1 MNDPFS
7 LANKNILITGASS
20 GIGRQC
26 AITCSAMD
34 AKVILLGR
42 DTERLAAT
50 QSAMQTPNQHTTLAA
65 ELTEIGALEEKLLPL
80 LEQQEAGMHGL
91 IHAAGI
97 STTLPLR
104 MVSEEKLQHFFATNV
119 QSGVL
124 MAKWLT
130 KKKILASTGASLVF
144 ISSVMASVG
153 TAGKTLYS
161 MSKGA
166 QLAAARSMAVELA
179 SKKVRVNCV
188 SPGVVETPMS
198 VKAVYSQNE
207 AAKKEIIAKHVL
219 GLGQPEDV
227 AHACV
232 YLLSDAAKWVTG
244 IDLKVDGGYTAQ

>member
-1 MNDPFS
+1 MLNIFS
-7 LANKNILITGASS
+7 LAKKNILITGASS

-26 AITCSAMD
+26 AITCSVMG

-42 DTERLAAT
+42 NIERLSAT
-50 QSAMQTPNQHTTLAA
+50 LTVMQEPDRHTILAV
-65 ELTEIGALEEKLLPL
+65 ELTEVSVLEEKLLPL
-80 LEQQEAGMHGL
+80 LEQHEEGMHGL

-104 MVSEEKLQHFFATNV
+104 MINEEKLQHFFATNV
-119 QSGVL
+119 QSGIL
-124 MAKWLT
+124 LTKWLT

-166 QLAAARSMAVELA
+166 QLAAARSMAIELA
-179 SKKVRVNCV
+179 AKKVRVNCV

-198 VKAVYSQNE
+198 SKAVYSQNE
-207 AAKKEIIAKHVL
+207 AAKKEITAKHVL